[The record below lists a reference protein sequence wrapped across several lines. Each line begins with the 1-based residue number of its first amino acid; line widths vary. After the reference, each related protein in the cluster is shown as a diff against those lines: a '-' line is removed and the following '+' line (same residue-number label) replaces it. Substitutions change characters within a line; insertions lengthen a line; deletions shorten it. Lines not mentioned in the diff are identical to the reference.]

1 MTTVVHPGDSLSGR
15 QRLVYILILGALAAI
30 GPFTIDL
37 YLPAFPALTE
47 DFGVSDAA
55 IQLTLTGTT
64 IGFGCG
70 MLFMGPWSDKVG
82 RRLPLIIATSVHV
95 ASSILA
101 SVAPDVIMLGIF
113 RVTQGAGAAAGG
125 VVAMAMVRD
134 LFGGKPLVRMLAR
147 LALVQGIA
155 PVLAPVLGSQLL
167 LVLPWRGL
175 FWFLALYGLV
185 VVVCVSLFIVETLP
199 KERRTGKGHSTMRE
213 RYRNI
218 FSDRI
223 FIGVALVGAMNFS
236 GLFSYLSSS
245 SFLFQELYAM
255 DAQQYGLLFG
265 ANSVGVVIG
274 VQIAARLMR
283 WWGPQWVL
291 VCTTAVQVLT
301 AGSMFVLSFTDAGL
315 LGVLIPL
322 FFFIMSCGFTFPTI
336 QVLGLVNHGREAGT
350 AASLLGAMN
359 FGVAGILSPVVGLL
373 GVSTAT
379 MSGVMIVTALVAT
392 FSVWV
397 IVRPRTVPPLSD

>member
-47 DFGVSDAA
+47 DFGVTDAA

-95 ASSILA
+95 ASSVLA

-199 KERRTGKGHSTMRE
+199 KERRSGKGHSTMRE

-291 VCTTAVQVLT
+291 VCTTTVQVLT
-301 AGSMFVLSFTDAGL
+301 AVSMFVLSFTNAGL